1 MHTHNQWINVLSE
14 LGLVGLV
21 LFVVAVGGLLVAAL
35 RPQRGHQ
42 QAADGHD
49 EQDEPHE
56 AQLAQH
62 VDPLIVGVHDDEPR
76 VGAVEVV
83 REAEGAGAGCRPAGD
98 AGSSRGL
105 RGAMAIRPS
114 LPSASRRPAPLVVEA
129 SDGLDEVNWSRALL
143 TSPPTPPYRAAKA
156 SPATLTTTTTTASVR
171 APTTRRRRPA
181 SGTAR
186 VTSAAAVWATIARQ
200 IAASAQR
207 PKA

>member
-1 MHTHNQWINVLSE
+1 
-14 LGLVGLV
+14 
-21 LFVVAVGGLLVAAL
+21 
-35 RPQRGHQ
+35 
-42 QAADGHD
+42 
-49 EQDEPHE
+49 
-56 AQLAQH
+56 
-62 VDPLIVGVHDDEPR
+62 
-76 VGAVEVV
+76 
-83 REAEGAGAGCRPAGD
+83 
-98 AGSSRGL
+98 
-105 RGAMAIRPS
+105 
-114 LPSASRRPAPLVVEA
+114 LVVEA